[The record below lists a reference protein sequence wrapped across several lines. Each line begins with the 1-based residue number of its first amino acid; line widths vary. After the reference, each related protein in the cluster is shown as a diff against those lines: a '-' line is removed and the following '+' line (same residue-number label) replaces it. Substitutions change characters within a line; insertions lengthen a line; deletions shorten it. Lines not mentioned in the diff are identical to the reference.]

1 MYWDTLAYSKCNM
14 NRILLL
20 VWPQYLAG
28 CSAILH
34 MRKYMCFSSYGRSH
48 VFFAFE
54 SWLFSEVLFLE
65 FLDCDFAFYN
75 LFMYW
80 DTLAYSRCNMN
91 RISLLV
97 WPQYLAG
104 CSAILHM
111 RKYMCFSSY
120 GRSHVFFLLK
130 LVVFRGPFLRVS

>member
-34 MRKYMCFSSYGRSH
+34 MGKYMCFSSYGRSH
-48 VFFAFE
+48 VFLAFE
-54 SWLFSEVLFLE
+54 SGSFSEDLFLE
-65 FLDCDFAFYN
+65 LVDCDYAFYN
-75 LFMYW
+75 LLMYG
-80 DTLAYSRCNMN
+80 DTMAYTWCNMN

-97 WPQYLAG
+97 WAQYLAG
-104 CSAILHM
+104 CSAVLHM
-111 RKYMCFSSY
+111 GKRMCFHLMGDPMY
-120 GRSHVFFLLK
+120 
-130 LVVFRGPFLRVS
+130 